1 MRIAWLGPTPNEEGG
16 APYVGT
22 LLLRELVDAGAQ
34 VDCFLDVGWDEIPPA
49 LLGLDGLR
57 FVLRPTRWRWGSWY
71 NRTPLAAFVSGALFR
86 LAAAQFALARAVAD
100 RHAIVPYDVVYQFS
114 QSELGGLRALR
125 RSLPP
130 IVLHP
135 STLRRGRAAL
145 VPARGAARTSDRAA
159 RSARARRHG
168 VDRAGRPSNAAT
180 SDKPTGSWASAAASP
195 STWPPTTGSRE
206 RGSGS
211 SSIRSTWSASAQAL
225 APFRTAVR

>member
-71 NRTPLAAFVSGALFR
+71 NRTPLRAFVSGALFR
-86 LAAAQFALARAVAD
+86 LRAQFALARAVAD

-114 QSELGGLRALR
+114 QSELGGLRGLR

-135 STLRRGRAAL
+135 STHAAGELRWYRREAQLARQIEPRGRRVL
-145 VPARGAARTSDRAA
+145 VGTVLTVRAA
-159 RSARARRHG
+159 IQRR
-168 VDRAGRPSNAAT
+168 DLN
-180 SDKPTGSWASAAASP
+180 KPTGSWASAAASP